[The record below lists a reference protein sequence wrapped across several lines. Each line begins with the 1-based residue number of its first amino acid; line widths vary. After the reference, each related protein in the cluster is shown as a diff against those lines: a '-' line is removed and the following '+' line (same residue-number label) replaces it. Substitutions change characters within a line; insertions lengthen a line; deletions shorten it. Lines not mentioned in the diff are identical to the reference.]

1 MSSKSSNVS
10 ISQEDPSEGSA
21 AIAPSEEGSG
31 EEAGVVDEYLRQV
44 LSLDPDAMEQL
55 SALDQEGT
63 RAPTNSVTSVGAR
76 TPDARTAS
84 VETLRPSL
92 DSNAVWA
99 KDRSQQATAEV
110 DHKATDGSFSEAA
123 TNE

>member
-10 ISQEDPSEGSA
+10 ISQEDPTEGSA
-21 AIAPSEEGSG
+21 AVAPSEEGDG

-63 RAPTNSVTSVGAR
+63 RAPANSATSVGAG
-76 TPDARTAS
+76 TPDTRAGS
-84 VETLRPSL
+84 VEALRSSL
-92 DSNAVWA
+92 DSNTAWA
-99 KDRSQQATAEV
+99 KDRSQQAMAEV
-110 DHKATDGSFSEAA
+110 DRKATDGSFSEAA